1 MATRGVG
8 YFDGKGNYFRTPDEA
23 TLSDLAGLL
32 GRMGEGDSLAP
43 GIARIL
49 FDKRDEIESVF
60 RSHDDMTGAS
70 VAQVDS
76 SNVRPISTARQMS

>member
-1 MATRGVG
+1 MAVRGVG
-8 YFDGKGNYFRTPDEA
+8 YFDLKGNYFRTPEDA

-49 FDKRDEIESVF
+49 FDKRHEIEAVF
-60 RSHDDMTGAS
+60 RSYDEMTEVSGQQA
-70 VAQVDS
+70 AT
-76 SNVRPISTARQMS
+76 SNVRPFPASRAN